1 MRIYFLGRSAGRIA
15 PSRGGSRPIS
25 VTIRTSRGGETK
37 RDVIVEGQS
46 ANLLLDA
53 YFARREEL
61 KRFFAARFGSIE
73 QAEDL
78 IQELYLKVSALDPD
92 QPVQNPGGYLYRL
105 AMNLMIDHVRQRQ
118 RAVTRDS
125 AWRQAHN
132 LNVGGDDIEDA
143 PDMEDALT
151 ARRRLAVL
159 IDSLNTLPPKTQQIF
174 RLHKFEGLTHAQ
186 TATRLG
192 ISQRSV
198 EKHVSAAL
206 KALLARME
214 RRR

>member
-1 MRIYFLGRSAGRIA
+1 L
-15 PSRGGSRPIS
+15 
-25 VTIRTSRGGETK
+25 
-37 RDVIVEGQS
+37 EGQS

-61 KRFFAARFGSIE
+61 KRFFAARFGSTE

-78 IQELYLKVSALDPD
+78 IQELYLKVSGLAPG

-105 AMNLMIDHVRQRQ
+105 AMNLMIDQVRQRQ

-132 LNVGGDDIEDA
+132 LNVGGEDVA
-143 PDMEDALT
+143 DMPDMEDALT
-151 ARRRLAVL
+151 ARRRLAAL
-159 IDSLNTLPPKTQQIF
+159 IDSLNTLPTKTQQVF

-186 TATRLG
+186 TAARLG

>member
-1 MRIYFLGRSAGRIA
+1 M
-15 PSRGGSRPIS
+15 
-25 VTIRTSRGGETK
+25 
-37 RDVIVEGQS
+37 EGQS

-78 IQELYLKVSALDPD
+78 VQELYLKVSTLDPGK
-92 QPVQNPGGYLYRL
+92 PVQNPGGYLYRL
-105 AMNLMIDHVRQRQ
+105 AMNLMIDQVRQRQ
-118 RAVTRDS
+118 RAVARDS

-132 LNVGGDDIEDA
+132 QSVGGDDIADA

-151 ARRRLAVL
+151 ARRKLAVL
-159 IDSLNTLPPKTQQIF
+159 IESLDTLPAKTQEIF

-186 TATRLG
+186 TAARLG